1 MDYIKEIE
9 RLLKKNNGTL
19 VTSELTE
26 KNIPRIYLAK
36 MMKLDKIIKVKRGV
50 YASPD
55 AIEDEMYYMQKK
67 YSRIIYSHETAL
79 YLLNLSDR
87 TPFEYSITVP
97 SSYKVV
103 SNLREEMSIYYIKD
117 DLHQLGA
124 ISYTNNFGNEIKIY
138 NLERTICDLLRSR
151 NRMDIEIINKTMKEY
166 VSKKEAN
173 YKLLYDYSKKLNIEG
188 VVRKYMELLL

>member
-9 RLLKKNNGTL
+9 RLLEKNNGTL
-19 VTSELTE
+19 VTSDLAE

-36 MMKLDKIIKVKRGV
+36 MLKLDKIIKVKRGV
-50 YASPD
+50 YVASD

-67 YSRIIYSHETAL
+67 YSKIIYSHETAL

-103 SNLREEMSIYYIKD
+103 SNLREEMTIYYIKD

-124 ISYTNNFGNEIKIY
+124 ISYTNKFSNEIKIY
-138 NLERTICDLLRSR
+138 NMERTICDILRSR
-151 NRMDIEIINKTMKEY
+151 NRMDIEIINKAMKKY
-166 VSKKEAN
+166 VRKKESN

-188 VVRKYMELLL
+188 IVRNYMELLI

>member
-1 MDYIKEIE
+1 MNYIKEIE
-9 RLLKKNNGTL
+9 NLLEKNNGTL

-36 MMKLDKIIKVKRGV
+36 MMKLDKIIKIKRGV
-50 YASPD
+50 YAAPD

-67 YSRIIYSHETAL
+67 YSKIIYSHETAL

-87 TPFEYSITVP
+87 TPLEYSITVP

-151 NRMDIEIINKTMKEY
+151 NRMDIEIVNKAMKAY
-166 VSKKEAN
+166 VRKKETN
-173 YKLLYDYSKKLNIEG
+173 YKLLYDYSTKLNIEG
-188 VVRKYMELLL
+188 VVQKYMELLI

>member
-9 RLLKKNNGTL
+9 RLLEKNNGTL
-19 VTSELTE
+19 VTSDLAE

-36 MMKLDKIIKVKRGV
+36 MLKLDKIIKVKRGV
-50 YASPD
+50 YVASD

-67 YSRIIYSHETAL
+67 YSKIIYSHETAL

-103 SNLREEMSIYYIKD
+103 IDILPAR
-117 DLHQLGA
+117 
-124 ISYTNNFGNEIKIY
+124 SYRHKGGF
-138 NLERTICDLLRSR
+138 L
-151 NRMDIEIINKTMKEY
+151 KETY
-166 VSKKEAN
+166 E
-173 YKLLYDYSKKLNIEG
+173 
-188 VVRKYMELLL
+188 VVC